1 MLSSSN
7 PKWKTQFFTPPFL
20 VPGAPPSMVNAYP
33 ESSSSLRIVW
43 EPPPE
48 NKQNGIISY
57 YKIFIV
63 PKTRSDSEATVI
75 EIKNPRAREF
85 VIDELLKWT
94 QYRIW
99 MLAGTSVGDGPK
111 SAPID
116 IKTDED
122 GRYHFYDK
130 YRKNR
135 VVLTNTVYFCCILQ
149 NHSILIDKDIE
160 MIIEQN
166 QWRYSIIFY
175 DHLDISLRGMKCTV
189 YIYPCSVMMVRSQY
203 QTISFLCKGIFY
215 WNRCLEIYCRISLF
229 PDVINL

>member
-1 MLSSSN
+1 MLYCLVYISILAPFGNILTTAIYYRDPNYEVLSQCSMLSSSN
-7 PKWKTQFFTPPFL
+7 PKWKTKFFTPPFL

-122 GRYHFYDK
+122 GRYLFYDK
-130 YRKNR
+130 
-135 VVLTNTVYFCCILQ
+135 
-149 NHSILIDKDIE
+149 
-160 MIIEQN
+160 
-166 QWRYSIIFY
+166 
-175 DHLDISLRGMKCTV
+175 
-189 YIYPCSVMMVRSQY
+189 
-203 QTISFLCKGIFY
+203 
-215 WNRCLEIYCRISLF
+215 
-229 PDVINL
+229 